1 MEPVDVRAAKG
12 KDVCRLLSL
21 VSKMNARG
29 VVVAMAVAA
38 ALVAVCSG
46 QINRCFPG
54 EKLEFA
60 EAEFSGRVE
69 IFGLSLFQQLS
80 QSVQGNLFISP
91 YSIWSAL
98 TLAYF
103 GSEGNTRE
111 QLESALNLKSK
122 THTYFNWGGLRL
134 LLLRAPEGEGV
145 TFNSLNRAYMNE
157 RLNLNRCVSNILPD
171 LQLMDFSRPSV
182 AVETINND
190 VSVATEGRIQN
201 FIQNLLPNTN
211 FVLINAVFFKGL
223 WQSQFEVEQ
232 TRTQEFLIPPGR
244 SGGNVQMM
252 SQSGRFNY
260 GNVPSLEAKILEL
273 PYENSS
279 VSMFILLPNDIS
291 TDSITYDTTNQVF
304 SNHMVSLE
312 PIWMTQRESMSLESL
327 GIVDLFM
334 PGVANLTA
342 FDRFASLNVDEA
354 IHQATVEVNE
364 EGTVATAATGLINTR
379 VGIGHKSFVC
389 NRPFVFLIYNKVLG
403 VTLFAG
409 RFSTPT

>member
-1 MEPVDVRAAKG
+1 M
-12 KDVCRLLSL
+12 LSL

-291 TDSITYDTTNQVF
+291 TDSITANLTRDTLTDAIGLMSEEMV
-304 SNHMVSLE
+304 HVSLPRFNMSSRIE
-312 PIWMTQRESMSLESL
+312 NELKNSLESL